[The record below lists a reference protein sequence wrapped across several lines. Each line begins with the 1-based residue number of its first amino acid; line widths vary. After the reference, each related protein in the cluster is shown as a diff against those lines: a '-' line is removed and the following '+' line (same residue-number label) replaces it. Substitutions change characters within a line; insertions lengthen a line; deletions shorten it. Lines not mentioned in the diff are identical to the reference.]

1 VTTRLECAG
10 LSGGYDTA
18 VAFRDIDLS
27 LEEGTIQ
34 ALLGPNGA
42 GKTTLLL
49 TLAGFLP
56 PHAGTIAIDGAPLKT
71 GRPARANKAGAV
83 LVPDNRNLFT
93 TLSVE
98 DNLRA
103 ACHRGGPSP
112 RDMLAVFPALE
123 PRWNLRAGALSGG
136 EQQMLAMARALV
148 QEPRV
153 LLIDELSMGLAP
165 LIVEALFQT
174 VEQIAHERGCAV
186 LLVEQHVQLAL
197 SVADRAAV
205 LNRGS
210 IVLQGTAS
218 ELLAD
223 QERLQA
229 AYLGALEPTEP

>member
-1 VTTRLECAG
+1 MTARLECAG
-10 LSGGYDTA
+10 LDGGYDTA
-18 VAFRDIDLS
+18 VAFRDIDIA

-49 TLAGFLP
+49 TLSGFLP
-56 PHAGTIAIDGAPLKT
+56 PHAGTITIDGELLKT

-123 PRWNLRAGALSGG
+123 PRWHLRAGALSGG

-153 LLIDELSMGLAP
+153 LLVDELSMGLAP

-210 IVLQGTAS
+210 IVLQGTAA

-223 QERLQA
+223 QSQLQA
-229 AYLGALEPTEP
+229 AYLGSLEPTQP

>member
-1 VTTRLECAG
+1 MTPRLECMG

-56 PHAGTIAIDGAPLKT
+56 PHAGTITIDGEPIKT

-123 PRWNLRAGALSGG
+123 PRWHLRAGALSGG

-153 LLIDELSMGLAP
+153 LLVDELSMGLAP

-210 IVLQGTAS
+210 IVLQGTAA

-223 QERLQA
+223 QSKLQA
-229 AYLGALEPTEP
+229 AYLGSLEPTQP

>member
-1 VTTRLECAG
+1 MTPRLECMG

-27 LEEGTIQ
+27 LGEGTIQ

-49 TLAGFLP
+49 TLSGFLP
-56 PHAGTIAIDGAPLKT
+56 PHAGTITIDGEPIKT

-123 PRWNLRAGALSGG
+123 PRWHLRAGALSGG

-229 AYLGALEPTEP
+229 AYLGALEPTEF

>member
-1 VTTRLECAG
+1 
-10 LSGGYDTA
+10 
-18 VAFRDIDLS
+18 
-27 LEEGTIQ
+27 
-34 ALLGPNGA
+34 
-42 GKTTLLL
+42 
-49 TLAGFLP
+49 
-56 PHAGTIAIDGAPLKT
+56 
-71 GRPARANKAGAV
+71 
-83 LVPDNRNLFT
+83 
-93 TLSVE
+93 
-98 DNLRA
+98 
-103 ACHRGGPSP
+103 
-112 RDMLAVFPALE
+112 
-123 PRWNLRAGALSGG
+123 
-136 EQQMLAMARALV
+136 MARALV
-148 QEPRV
+148 QEPLV
-153 LLIDELSMGLAP
+153 LLVDELSMGLAP